1 MEEAAIQCD
10 TDTKFNLP
18 EDQHKNNSI
27 NDEDDHEDGAATV
40 TPAGADFLVCYGTAE
55 GRLNDYCVCDKTK
68 KLKQYTRC
76 P

>member
-18 EDQHKNNSI
+18 EDKNNSI
-27 NDEDDHEDGAATV
+27 NDENDHEDGVATV

-55 GRLNDYCVCDKTK
+55 GRLNNNHVCDKTK
-68 KLKQYTRC
+68 
-76 P
+76 